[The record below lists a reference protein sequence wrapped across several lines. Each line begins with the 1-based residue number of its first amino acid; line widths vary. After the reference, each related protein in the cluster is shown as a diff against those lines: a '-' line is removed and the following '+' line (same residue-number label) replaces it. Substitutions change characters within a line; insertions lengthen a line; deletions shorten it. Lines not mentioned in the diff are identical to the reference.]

1 MGVYMHL
8 CERSYS
14 INDVMYEHYEVL
26 ISFVNY
32 NNIVSCQR
40 FKVWEVSFK
49 CVFVAKSLAVKLYSC
64 KTVLLFFVSNAVI
77 WQDVVQAGTHS

>member
-8 CERSYS
+8 YERSYS

-40 FKVWEVSFK
+40 FKV
-49 CVFVAKSLAVKLYSC
+49 
-64 KTVLLFFVSNAVI
+64 
-77 WQDVVQAGTHS
+77 